1 MSGSEGTFVKS
12 INVPNQSP
20 QSGKKA
26 EPLFSEDVFRNL
38 RHATRFAIDIGGSL
52 AKVVYISKV
61 RRRETRYSCSEDEHT
76 PSSPDQGSVESS
88 GSVPGIP
95 VTSEEYSTGFRLHFI
110 KAETKYIEQ
119 CLEFLKSEL
128 VHCSKNMMKDKVVK
142 ATGGGALKYAEVITS
157 QLGCKLDAEGEMDCI
172 VKGCDFLIKNI
183 RNEVFEYKKGQTN
196 PFVFHNYENVDYPYL
211 LVNIGSGVS
220 ILEVSSPSDFKRI
233 GGTAMGGGTFWG
245 IGSLLTNAKGFDELL
260 ELSTEGHSNN
270 VDMLVKDIYGRKCDK
285 LGLPGDLTASSFG
298 KTVRGS
304 RDEHI
309 DKSKFSDSDKAK
321 SLLHMISNGIGQI
334 ACLYARIHNVNKIYF
349 GGYFIR
355 NNRATMHTISFA
367 VDFFSD
373 GSVKALF
380 LRHEGYLGA
389 IGAFL
394 KGTEEEDIEKYSWD
408 ENYMFDTSFNM
419 TDEENSRRVLN
430 QINMFELD
438 SSNSL
443 LEPLP
448 LLRNPELYVADTF
461 DLAGDKVK
469 REFWLSIFR
478 KEVDRMYALALGYD
492 PLSTTKAEL
501 YKKLYSSALDRIEAQ
516 PLAQGSCSV
525 RVFLNLNQKSLRDAG
540 YHDIFLQK
548 KQNENELAKRQ
559 FSARMEYLN
568 SLEGEIEL
576 LEIIYGALCGNFF
589 DWGSSSVAEYFEP
602 GFGFSNARELIEPRP
617 WLIDNFEELKGA
629 LVGVNAKYY
638 QCALIFVDNSGFDLF
653 LGILPLAL
661 YLIRRKTK
669 VILASNTYPA
679 LNDVTFVELKLEIG
693 LLAGECDEIKSAL
706 DNGMLLLA
714 ETGSYSPCLDL
725 SRIDYCLVE
734 MLYKLQTDLVILT
747 GMGRA
752 IHTNLKAEFSCDA
765 LKIAVIKNR
774 ELGRQMGGCHKFSV
788 VCKFEQG
795 SEIGCSV

>member
-1 MSGSEGTFVKS
+1 MISFV
-12 INVPNQSP
+12 V
-20 QSGKKA
+20 
-26 EPLFSEDVFRNL
+26 
-38 RHATRFAIDIGGSL
+38 
-52 AKVVYISKV
+52 
-61 RRRETRYSCSEDEHT
+61 
-76 PSSPDQGSVESS
+76 
-88 GSVPGIP
+88 
-95 VTSEEYSTGFRLHFI
+95 
-110 KAETKYIEQ
+110 
-119 CLEFLKSEL
+119 
-128 VHCSKNMMKDKVVK
+128 
-142 ATGGGALKYAEVITS
+142 
-157 QLGCKLDAEGEMDCI
+157 GEMDCI

-183 RNEVFEYKKGQTN
+183 RNEVFEYKKGQKN
-196 PFVFHNYENVDYPYL
+196 PFLFHNYENIDYPYL

-220 ILEVSSPSDFKRI
+220 ILEVSSPSEFQRV

-260 ELSTEGHSNN
+260 DLCTEGHSAN
-270 VDMLVKDIYGRKCDK
+270 VDMLVKDIYGRNCDK
-285 LGLPGDLTASSFG
+285 LGLPSDLTASSFG

-304 RDEHI
+304 RDETI
-309 DKSKFSDSDKAK
+309 DRSKFSDADQAK

-373 GSVKALF
+373 GAVNALF

-419 TDEENSRRVLN
+419 SDEENSRRVLN

-448 LLRNPELYVADTF
+448 LLKKPETYVADTF
-461 DLAGDKVK
+461 DLATDPER
-469 REFWLSIFR
+469 REFWLNVFKKQI
-478 KEVDRMYALALGYD
+478 DRMYDLALEYD
-492 PLSTTKAEL
+492 PTSTEKAKS
-501 YKKLYSSALDRIEAQ
+501 YKRFYISALERIQAQ

-548 KQNENELAKRQ
+548 KQNENDLAKRQ
-559 FSARMEYLN
+559 FNARMDYINTLQDGSEA
-568 SLEGEIEL
+568 EL
-576 LEIIYGALCGNFF
+576 LEIIYGALSGNFF
-589 DWGSSSVAEYFEP
+589 DWGASTVAKFFQP
-602 GFGFSNARELIEPRP
+602 GFGITNAREMIEPRP
-617 WLIDNFEELKGA
+617 WLIDDFDQLKVALLGADQKRDYKCA
-629 LVGVNAKYY
+629 LV
-638 QCALIFVDNSGFDLF
+638 FVDNSGFDLF

-679 LNDVTFVELKLEIG
+679 LNDVTFLELKLEIG
-693 LLAGECDEIKSAL
+693 LLAGENDEIKEAL
-706 DNGMLLLA
+706 DSEMLMLA

-725 SRIDYCLVE
+725 SRIDYRLVE
-734 MLYKLQTDLVILT
+734 LVSNMQTDLVILT

-752 IHTNLKAEFSCDA
+752 IHTNLKAQFSCDA
-765 LKIAVIKNR
+765 LKLAVIKNR
-774 ELGRQMGGCHKFSV
+774 ELGRQMGGTHDFCV
-788 VCKFEQG
+788 VCKFELN
-795 SEIGCSV
+795 ETDMNVMN

>member
-1 MSGSEGTFVKS
+1 
-12 INVPNQSP
+12 
-20 QSGKKA
+20 
-26 EPLFSEDVFRNL
+26 
-38 RHATRFAIDIGGSL
+38 
-52 AKVVYISKV
+52 
-61 RRRETRYSCSEDEHT
+61 
-76 PSSPDQGSVESS
+76 
-88 GSVPGIP
+88 
-95 VTSEEYSTGFRLHFI
+95 
-110 KAETKYIEQ
+110 
-119 CLEFLKSEL
+119 
-128 VHCSKNMMKDKVVK
+128 
-142 ATGGGALKYAEVITS
+142 
-157 QLGCKLDAEGEMDCI
+157 
-172 VKGCDFLIKNI
+172 
-183 RNEVFEYKKGQTN
+183 
-196 PFVFHNYENVDYPYL
+196 
-211 LVNIGSGVS
+211 
-220 ILEVSSPSDFKRI
+220 
-233 GGTAMGGGTFWG
+233 
-245 IGSLLTNAKGFDELL
+245 
-260 ELSTEGHSNN
+260 
-270 VDMLVKDIYGRKCDK
+270 MLVKDIYGKKCDK

-304 RDEHI
+304 RDEGI
-309 DKSKFSDSDKAK
+309 DKSKFSDADKAK

-373 GSVKALF
+373 ESVKALF

-408 ENYMFDTSFNM
+408 ENYMFETSFNM

-448 LLRNPELYVADTF
+448 LLRSPESYVADTF
-461 DLAGDKVK
+461 DLAIDKHK
-469 REFWLSIFR
+469 RDFWLSVFR
-478 KEVDRMYALALGYD
+478 KQIDRMYTLALEYD
-492 PLSTTKAEL
+492 PTSLTKAEL
-501 YKKLYSSALDRIEAQ
+501 YKKLYTSALDRIQAQ

-559 FSARMEYLN
+559 FRARLEHLN
-568 SLEGEIEL
+568 TLQGDDEL

-589 DWGSSSVAEYFEP
+589 DWGSSSVAKYFQP

-617 WLIDNFEELKGA
+617 WLIDNFNKLKETLIGE
-629 LVGVNAKYY
+629 NAKKYH
-638 QCALIFVDNSGFDLF
+638 CALIFVDNSGFDLC
-653 LGILPLAL
+653 LGIVPLAL
-661 YLIRRKTK
+661 YLIKHKIK

-679 LNDVTFVELKLEIG
+679 LNDVTYVELKLEIG
-693 LLAGECDEIKSAL
+693 LLAGENDAIRTAL
-706 DNGMLLLA
+706 DTGMLILA

-734 MLYKLQTDLVILT
+734 MLCKLQTDLVIIT

-752 IHTNLKAEFSCDA
+752 IHTNLKAEFSCDT
-765 LKIAVIKNR
+765 LKLAVIKNP
-774 ELGRQMGGCHKFSV
+774 ELGHQMGGTHDFSV
-788 VCKFEQG
+788 VCKFEQIDDN
-795 SEIGCSV
+795 SS